1 MDETILVIAGLP
13 GCGKT
18 TYLDQLSK
26 ESWRT
31 FDDFKANA
39 YQNSPQFQKSRKYA
53 ALQAAI
59 RDNSRCA
66 VADIDFCKPESRAEA
81 QAVLRAEFPS
91 IELGWRFFANDLI
104 ACERNIRRRS
114 RASIEADLRKLYEY
128 SAQYTIPEG
137 MVVLPV
143 LWV

>member
-1 MDETILVIAGLP
+1 VDETILVIAGLP

-18 TYLDQLSK
+18 TYLDQLLK

-66 VADIDFCKPESRAEA
+66 VADIDFCKPESRAEPRLYC
-81 QAVLRAEFPS
+81 V
-91 IELGWRFFANDLI
+91 
-104 ACERNIRRRS
+104 RNFRVS
-114 RASIEADLRKLYEY
+114 NLAGAS
-128 SAQYTIPEG
+128 SQMT
-137 MVVLPV
+137 
-143 LWV
+143 